1 VNITTSVSAIT
12 SQGESAAV
20 WMQPG
25 STGDAGK
32 AEVYVYGTDQGIPSS
47 STIIESGRRIYEP
60 INNTDR
66 AVLSAQNEYWIF
78 YACCKNTGD
87 TAEIVVSYDINYRK
101 EIDVDVQDQTTDALV
116 FKFFTEEAETTLASN
131 TSLFDRSIVVSDA
144 TGFTAGKLLHLIDTV
159 NERGMIC
166 QVSSTY
172 VSGTTI
178 PIDRPLDFA
187 YTSGTKVILS
197 STDMAIN
204 ASSSEA
210 VFGIRTENYDVPE
223 SFHFTRIRFTCITA
237 TAPEIDEFGD
247 LSVGAAGVVKD
258 GITIR
263 KKNTTPYRNLVTFN
277 SNLEM
282 QGLLGHWTPFS
293 AFNPGTGK
301 YGFFAE
307 WVLAGQENQGVANKV
322 EPWDELEIVFKENFS
337 GLTSLEAVAIGH
349 IVKI

>member
-1 VNITTSVSAIT
+1 MLTTMIDLPKGKWTLSGSESVSFQ
-12 SQGESAAV
+12 S
-20 WMQPG
+20 P
-25 STGDAGK
+25 
-32 AEVYVYGTDQGIPSS
+32 DQ
-47 STIIESGRRIYEP
+47 STIYAIE
-60 INNTDR
+60 
-66 AVLSAQNEYWIF
+66 ALSAPADNDLSI
-78 YACCKNTGD
+78 GVRISPS
-87 TAEIVVSYDINYRK
+87 EIYSYKKTDGNLYLMSPSANARVTVASPGGIIK
-101 EIDVDVQDQTTDALV
+101 SGLEIDAFIQDQTTDSLV
-116 FKFFTEEAETTLASN
+116 FKFFKEEEETTLDSN

-144 TGFTAGKLLHLIDTV
+144 TGFSAGKLLHLIDTI

-166 QVSSTY
+166 QVRSTY

-187 YTSGTKVILS
+187 YTAGTKVILS
-197 STDMAIN
+197 STDMAID
-204 ASSSEA
+204 ASSTES

-223 SFHFTRIRFTCITA
+223 KFHFTRIRFTCITA

-322 EPWDELEIVFKENFS
+322 EPGDELEIVFKENFS
-337 GLTSLEAVAIGH
+337 GLTFLEAVAIGH
-349 IVKI
+349 IVKE